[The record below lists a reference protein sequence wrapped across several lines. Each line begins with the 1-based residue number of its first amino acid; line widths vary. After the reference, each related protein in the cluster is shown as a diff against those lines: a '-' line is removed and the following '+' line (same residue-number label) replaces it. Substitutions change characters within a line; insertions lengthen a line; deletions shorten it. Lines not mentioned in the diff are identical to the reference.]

1 MSLPVSLGAAI
12 APACAR
18 SLPSRKVRIITRRP
32 SLAESVARHAAALGL
47 EVLPADPEAV
57 DGDIVVVDAGTR
69 PTTLGS
75 LLASAEARHAAL
87 VVIATSADV
96 ESRALQVLL
105 PEKQIVLKPVHAT
118 ALHEAFA
125 SALGVQAAVVHEAP
139 VRADGRPCGPTCCS
153 SRTRP

>member
-1 MSLPVSLGAAI
+1 M
-12 APACAR
+12 
-18 SLPSRKVRIITRRP
+18 
-32 SLAESVARHAAALGL
+32 
-47 EVLPADPEAV
+47 LPADPEAV

-75 LLASAEARHAAL
+75 LLASAEAGHAAL

-125 SALGVQAAVVHEAP
+125 SALGVRGARRLHEAP
-139 VRADGRPCGPTCCS
+139 RTRGEADPCRPTCCS

>member
-1 MSLPVSLGAAI
+1 MRLRSASRCCRPI
-12 APACAR
+12 A
-18 SLPSRKVRIITRRP
+18 
-32 SLAESVARHAAALGL
+32 
-47 EVLPADPEAV
+47 EAV

-75 LLASAEARHAAL
+75 LLASAEAAQPAL

-118 ALHEAFA
+118 ALHEALA
-125 SALGVQAAVVHEAP
+125 SALGMQAPAVHEPSIDA
-139 VRADGRPCGPTCCS
+139 AQAGR
-153 SRTRP
+153 